1 MKITPYL
8 RFLWATSLSF
18 HYIRQ
23 TRHDIGESDNIE
35 VSFVILSGLLT
46 LSFVGYCIIMG
57 LQEIRNQKIID
68 AKYFESFGIIFEL
81 MIFLG
86 GLYLLSI
93 LLQKQ
98 NDPWRIG
105 LMALWQ
111 IGLLTLLVV
120 DIKKIRAS

>member
-1 MKITPYL
+1 
-8 RFLWATSLSF
+8 
-18 HYIRQ
+18 
-23 TRHDIGESDNIE
+23 
-35 VSFVILSGLLT
+35 
-46 LSFVGYCIIMG
+46 MG

-98 NDPWRIG
+98 SDHWRIG

-120 DIKKIRAS
+120 DIKRIRAS

>member
-1 MKITPYL
+1 MYGPL
-8 RFLWATSLSF
+8 RGAVRVRIF
-18 HYIRQ
+18 
-23 TRHDIGESDNIE
+23 ESDNIDL
-35 VSFVILSGLLT
+35 FLVILSGLLT

-57 LQEIRNQKIID
+57 LQEIRGQKFIE
-68 AKYFESFGIIFEL
+68 AKYFESFGIFFEL

-93 LLQKQ
+93 QLQTQ
-98 NDPWRIG
+98 SDLWRIG